1 MDTILNYKEEDLI
14 LEYVNDPSIFKA
26 VVLAG
31 GPGSGK
37 SYVAKKLGLQALGMR
52 VVNSDNY
59 FEMLMKKRGLSLKMP
74 SSEDEEREAARMHAK
89 ALTSK
94 RLDASIEGRLG
105 ILLDS
110 TSGDQKKTTKIIK
123 RLQDLGYEIK
133 VIFIETSLEVALKR
147 NQERP
152 RTIPPKVVEFSWEGA
167 QKVKPV
173 LRRLVGPK
181 NYIEIENNIEG
192 KIDTSASSK
201 LAAWSRKSPS
211 NSKALD
217 WIAAVKRGADSVKED
232 INTSDMESFKEFT
245 EALTMQQR
253 LARGRIA
260 KRTAKK
266 RARMAKRKR
275 MRIKGPQ
282 DMLKKAGMM
291 ARGKLAMKLSGGV
304 PMNQLTMSQKV
315 QLAKK
320 LDKKKAAIAKLTK
333 KLLPDAKKA
342 ERERI
347 AALRSGDKK

>member
-167 QKVKPV
+167 QKVKPA
-173 LRRLVGPK
+173 LRKLVGPK

-232 INTSDMESFKEFT
+232 INTKDMESFKEFT

-333 KLLPDAKKA
+333 KLLPHAKKA

-347 AALRSGDKK
+347 ASLRSGDKK